1 LATRKFSLSHLIA
14 VVRTGNG
21 ELVEDVVH
29 RHAIEE
35 DGGTAH
41 GTVVD
46 AGPTRPTRTRG
57 RCLVPEET
65 ERRSDRLC
73 GSWSGGGHGHE
84 RDGVNSSPNANAM
97 ALEVMLSY
105 RGRSS

>member
-1 LATRKFSLSHLIA
+1 MAPRKFSLSHLIA

-35 DGGTAH
+35 DGGTPH

-46 AGPTRPTRTRG
+46 AGPM
-57 RCLVPEET
+57 PEAE
-65 ERRSDRLC
+65 
-73 GSWSGGGHGHE
+73 
-84 RDGVNSSPNANAM
+84 
-97 ALEVMLSY
+97 
-105 RGRSS
+105 GRSHPTDPHPGTLPRS

>member
-46 AGPTRPTRTRG
+46 AGPTRPTRTRDAASFLRKRNG
-57 RCLVPEET
+57 
-65 ERRSDRLC
+65 DRT
-73 GSWSGGGHGHE
+73 
-84 RDGVNSSPNANAM
+84 VYAA
-97 ALEVMLSY
+97 
-105 RGRSS
+105 RGRVVDMVTSGTASTPHRMPMRWRWK